1 MTAKQKALLD
11 MTACG
16 VSIAYILAEKAIL
29 AFTSAEGSDVKPDFR
44 KFNGGYHPKKRK

>member
-16 VSIAYILAEKAIL
+16 ISIAYLQAEKAIL
-29 AFTSAEGSDVKPDFR
+29 AFTSTEGSDVKPDFR